1 VQMRE
6 LAPLPPG
13 ILGSARTAWGVR
25 LDGRK
30 DDIVRDPRNIVI
42 AILAIAVAVLG
53 YLYYDSQQHR
63 ISVNLPGFK
72 LDAK

>member
-1 VQMRE
+1 M
-6 LAPLPPG
+6 LAHPQRMAPTPPMPAEEG
-13 ILGSARTAWGVR
+13 ILP
-25 LDGRK
+25 
-30 DDIVRDPRNIVI
+30 VRDPRNIII
-42 AILAIAVAVLG
+42 AVLAVAVAVLG

>member
-1 VQMRE
+1 LRQPGCPTHAR
-6 LAPLPPG
+6 APAPFGADTADAGGGRDLP
-13 ILGSARTAWGVR
+13 
-25 LDGRK
+25 
-30 DDIVRDPRNIVI
+30 VRDPRNIII
-42 AILAIAVAVLG
+42 AVLAVAVAVLG

>member
-1 VQMRE
+1 MLSVVYLERTV
-6 LAPLPPG
+6 LR
-13 ILGSARTAWGVR
+13 SAARRIST
-25 LDGRK
+25 
-30 DDIVRDPRNIVI
+30 VRDPRNILI
-42 AILAIAVAVLG
+42 AVLAVAVAVLG